1 MRQIMGRVGAAAM
14 SLALLGVA
22 WLALYEVLSYGW
34 RA

>member
-1 MRQIMGRVGAAAM
+1 MRQIMGRVGAAVV

-22 WLALYEVLSYGW
+22 WLGLYEILSYGW